1 MVSSGVELD
10 PGMVLRAYRIGAFP
24 MADPATGSISWY
36 APDPRAVIDLERMSI
51 PRSLRTVIRRGTFE
65 VRWDTAFLQ
74 VMSGCASRPETWISP
89 EIMRA
94 YGDLH
99 RDGWAHSVECWRNG
113 ILVGGLYGVAIGGA
127 FFGESMFSLET
138 NASKVAFAALIERML
153 SRGFVL
159 LDTQFLTPH
168 LERFGAVEIPRTE
181 YLRRLHRALQ
191 HSCVLVP

>member
-10 PGMVLRAYRIGAFP
+10 PGMVLRAYRIAAFP
-24 MADPATGSISWY
+24 MADPVTGSISWY
-36 APDPRAVIDLERMSI
+36 APDPRAVIDLERMSV

-74 VMSGCASRPETWISP
+74 VMNGCASRPETWISP
-89 EIMRA
+89 EIKRA

-113 ILVGGLYGVAIGGA
+113 SLAGGLYGVAIGGA
-127 FFGESMFSLET
+127 FFGESMFSVET
-138 NASKVAFAALIERML
+138 NASKVALVALAERML

-181 YLRRLHRALQ
+181 YLRLLHGALQ
-191 HSCVLVP
+191 LSRVLVP